1 MLVERLRQECWQQGM
16 HLCLNHLGQLLAWV
30 LSYSNLRVL
39 APVNQAELVPKYLD
53 TSLVGVANGAVSGA
67 ASNSKRAG
75 IQQQFKMVLLR
86 TFCKASRDILGL
98 ITTAIAGAGKPCAVH
113 SKPGIRCPM

>member
-1 MLVERLRQECWQQGM
+1 MLAERLRQERWRQGTR
-16 HLCLNHLGQLLAWV
+16 LCLNHLGQLLARV
-30 LSYSNLRVL
+30 LSYSNLRVS

-53 TSLVGVANGAVSGA
+53 PSLVGVANGAVSGA

-75 IQQQFKMVLLR
+75 VQRQFKMVLLR

-98 ITTAIAGAGKPCAVH
+98 ITTAIAGAGKPRAVH
-113 SKPGIRCPM
+113 SKPGARCPM